1 MSKRKPLTVVD
12 SDDEVNPPTQKARH
26 MLVAPEDVPETKQEK
41 VQGVKETEQADSGTV
56 VQRGVATR
64 GNIRVDMTDCFLN
77 AWYKHNPPITKQP
90 PDTLTAPENVPLEQP
105 PDTLTAPAHV
115 PLAHFNLAHF
125 NPERYIV
132 VDKQRR
138 EIDGD
143 IHFLDVVRPPNEK
156 YTTRHD
162 VISVLF
168 SRSTTCCPTYGNC
181 TECYRSGPTGM
192 ECQICSQEVVHPK
205 YKVAYVARTLGNQ
218 YIDAQWL
225 SEKLKKG
232 GHVTARAN
240 RKVSWLTTPLQKV
253 GESAMWLIMARM
265 EVDKSLSK
273 EEKQQ
278 VVNDARLE
286 IWRELEE
293 GW

>member
-115 PLAHFNLAHF
+115 PLAHINLAHF

-156 YTTRHD
+156 YTTRQD

-168 SRSTTCCPTYGNC
+168 RRSTTCCPTYGNC
-181 TECYRSGPTGM
+181 TKCYRSGPTGM
-192 ECQICSQEVVHPK
+192 ECQICNGGGK
-205 YKVAYVARTLGNQ
+205 YAPHFVARKNGEQ
-218 YIDAQWL
+218 YIDAQWF
-225 SEKLKKG
+225 SSKLGKS
-232 GHVTARAN
+232 GHVTAKAN
-240 RKVSWLTTPLQKV
+240 RKVSWLVTPLQKV
-253 GESAMWLIMARM
+253 GSDLFRLIMNRM
-265 EVDKSLSK
+265 EVDKSFSK